1 MAFLTETQKELLNRF
16 KIGDIV
22 KVFKTDRNERWAS
35 DWERTELEIIGIT
48 WEKRQAKSN
57 IVVLHDGDQ
66 VTDGF
71 EVHDLVRA

>member
-16 KIGDIV
+16 KLGDKV
-22 KVFKTDRNERWAS
+22 KVLKRDRNQSWAS
-35 DWERTELEIIGIT
+35 EWDHTELEIIGIT

-57 IVVLHDGDQ
+57 VVVFHDGDQ